1 MSKKKVTIAAGAN
14 PFDKSKSPADYLF
27 EGAPSLPQEKSASS
41 LSNEEEN
48 KNIGHVGEAGY
59 VDNVEQQNQHIQQVQ
74 QHNAAN
80 SAFQQ
85 DDAGAGE
92 RKNDVNQGTE
102 ESSDT
107 IAAHEKMENDLALSA
122 ASAAEEAAEGETEG
136 AEKPA
141 GKKRGRPRQF
151 PGRQHIHLILPDHQA
166 DMIKSLAKMT
176 GVSVNQFMIQA
187 VDTMYEEHWKPVVEI
202 LQQNRHKLG
211 LDRKLDK
218 NLFDDDVD

>member
-27 EGAPSLPQEKSASS
+27 EGAPSLPQEKSSSS
-41 LSNEEEN
+41 LNKEEEN
-48 KNIGHVGEAGY
+48 KNVGHVGTVEY
-59 VDNVEQQNQHIQQVQ
+59 IDNVEQQNQHVQQVQ

-85 DDAGAGE
+85 DDAGTGNRE
-92 RKNDVNQGTE
+92 NEEKQGIE
-102 ESSDT
+102 NAADT
-107 IAAHEKMENDLALSA
+107 IAAHEKMENDLALSTA
-122 ASAAEEAAEGETEG
+122 FAAEEAAEGKTEE
-136 AEKPA
+136 AEKSA

>member
-1 MSKKKVTIAAGAN
+1 M
-14 PFDKSKSPADYLF
+14 
-27 EGAPSLPQEKSASS
+27 
-41 LSNEEEN
+41 
-48 KNIGHVGEAGY
+48 
-59 VDNVEQQNQHIQQVQ
+59 
-74 QHNAAN
+74 
-80 SAFQQ
+80 
-85 DDAGAGE
+85 
-92 RKNDVNQGTE
+92 KNDSERST
-102 ESSDT
+102 
-107 IAAHEKMENDLALSA
+107 
-122 ASAAEEAAEGETEG
+122 ASAAEEDAEGKTEE

-151 PGRQHIHLILPDHQA
+151 PGRQHIHLILPDYQA

-218 NLFDDDVD
+218 NLFDDDID

>member
-27 EGAPSLPQEKSASS
+27 EGAPSLQQKQDNSLNKEDVNKS
-41 LSNEEEN
+41 
-48 KNIGHVGEAGY
+48 IGYVGEVGY
-59 VDNVEQQNQHIQQVQ
+59 VEQQNQHIQQVQ
-74 QHNAAN
+74 QHNAAE

-85 DDAGAGE
+85 E
-92 RKNDVNQGTE
+92 RTGTWKHENDGKQRTE
-102 ESSDT
+102 ESVDT
-107 IAAHEKMENDLALSA
+107 ISAHENTEKDSELST
-122 ASAAEEAAEGETEG
+122 ASAAEDATEG
-136 AEKPA
+136 KTEAAEKPA

-151 PGRQHIHLILPDHQA
+151 PGRQHIHLILPDYQA
-166 DMIKSLAKMT
+166 NMIKSLAKMT

-218 NLFDDDVD
+218 NLFDDDVE